1 MKTTAKAKLFAGD
14 TDATVR
20 PVVLVQEKLARSR
33 LLRQLELGYSQM
45 LDAVLQIFKPLMRL
59 GQATPIRVRLDEQPL
74 PADQGNACFVL
85 SHGRTALAWLAID
98 RCTLDQLASS
108 YYGGASQRLVSP
120 LRPISHSE
128 LRLAHRIV
136 ETSLETL
143 PKTRLSME
151 ELDLEV
157 VPSLDGIQ
165 SPACWRFEWPRSHPF
180 EPIRFYVS
188 EALLGSL
195 SEQRT
200 EHKADPELMSKV
212 KQRMTQIPVQARVEL
227 ARKAVP
233 VQTLNELKQGDIL
246 PIHLHAR
253 CPVTIGGRTQFYA
266 SVHAQDGKL
275 VAKLNQDAHK
285 AEEY

>member
-1 MKTTAKAKLFAGD
+1 MKTTAKAKRLANSKEL
-14 TDATVR
+14 TVR

-33 LLRQLELGYSQM
+33 LVRQLELGHSQM

-59 GQATPIRVRLDEQPL
+59 GQATPTRVRLDEQPL
-74 PADQGNACFVL
+74 PPAQGNANFVL

-136 ETSLETL
+136 AASLDTL
-143 PKTRLSME
+143 PKTRLSMAS
-151 ELDLEV
+151 LDLEV
-157 VPSLDGIQ
+157 LPSLDGVQ
-165 SPACWRFEWPRSHPF
+165 APVCWRFEWPRSHPF
-180 EPIRFYVS
+180 EPIRLYVS

-195 SEQRT
+195 SEQPSDR
-200 EHKADPELMSKV
+200 KSDPELKNKV
-212 KQRMTQIPVQARVEL
+212 KQRLTQIPVQARVEL

-233 VQTLNELKQGDIL
+233 VQVLNELKQGDIL

-253 CPVTIGGRTQFYA
+253 CPVAIGGRTQFYA